1 MKAPGTDPGLRELV
15 VLATLAALGCG
26 LASVHRDLLFVAIF
40 AAACAITISEAIR
53 PQCRNNMRSE

>member
-26 LASVHRDLLFVAIF
+26 LALVQRDLLFVAILG
-40 AAACAITISEAIR
+40 AACAIAISEAIR
-53 PQCRNNMRSE
+53 RQ